1 MSGLCS
7 TEIDTSTF
15 VARPDDWKSLSTFPL
30 EDAAFDTGLEPG
42 LLPVQ
47 SEIRESEHRGEYV
60 VSFLRAELLEDLL
73 PAPLVPIIGLRAG
86 SP

>member
-15 VARPDDWKSLSTFPL
+15 VARPDDWKSFVDVLPL

-73 PAPLVPIIGLRAG
+73 PLRWFQ
-86 SP
+86 